1 MIRVAVTNRTKECP
15 VDRRLLRRAVLKI
28 LEQAGIETG
37 EISVGIVDD
46 ATMAELHQRFLHQEG
61 PTDVLSFPLEEG
73 EGHLE
78 GDVIV
83 SADTARRW
91 AARIGWPPEHELLL
105 YVIHGTLHLVGYNDR
120 TPAERKKMRQAERN
134 VLAQLGISPPAR
146 R

>member
-1 MIRVAVTNRTKECP
+1 MIRVAITNRTKECR
-15 VDRRLLRRAVLKI
+15 VDRHLVRQAVLKI
-28 LEQAGIETG
+28 LEKAGIETG
-37 EISVGIVDD
+37 EISVAIVDD
-46 ATMAELHQRFLHQEG
+46 ATMAELHQRYLHEEG

-91 AARIGWPPEHELLL
+91 SERIGWPPEHELLL
-105 YVIHGTLHLVGYNDR
+105 YIIHGTLHLVGYNDR
-120 TPAERKKMRQAERN
+120 TPAERKKMRQVERN
-134 VLAQLGISPPAR
+134 VLAQLGISLPSR